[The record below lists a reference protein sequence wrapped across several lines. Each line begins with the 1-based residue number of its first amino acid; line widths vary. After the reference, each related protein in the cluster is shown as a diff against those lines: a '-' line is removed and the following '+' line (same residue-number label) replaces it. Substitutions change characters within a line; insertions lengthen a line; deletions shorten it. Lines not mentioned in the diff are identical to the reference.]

1 MIEKQNDETRVYR
14 RRRRRRAQIARWRR
28 DDKLARS
35 LASLQKY
42 SV

>member
-1 MIEKQNDETRVYR
+1 MIEKQNDETRVY
-14 RRRRRRAQIARWRR
+14 RRRRAQIARWRR

>member
-1 MIEKQNDETRVYR
+1 MIEKQNDETRVY